1 MEWQMKGEKR
11 GAVWSRARAG
21 GSGRR
26 IAAHPC
32 VNVTAVLAGALSN
45 LLPPT
50 TKQLL
55 RLPRRRDHP
64 HGGRCP
70 LPDRGVPSVS
80 ARRPPPG
87 AGRSA
92 GGYVQVPPG
101 LRGHRRREPWLG
113 AAWETR
119 LDALPDASD
128 AGSDR
133 SPEHLP
139 GHHRHTLRWNPWVP
153 NIQFVYT
160 GWNDWQPVMSLTQTP
175 ELCSPWREVHYVHFN
190 KPLTSSD
197 EGMKAGVRKM
207 KWLSELPL
215 TEPAGK

>member
-1 MEWQMKGEKR
+1 MKGEKR
-11 GAVWSRARAG
+11 GAVWSRASAG

-32 VNVTAVLAGALSN
+32 VNVTAVLAGALSI
-45 LLPPT
+45 LLPPST
-50 TKQLL
+50 QPLL
-55 RLPRRRDHP
+55 RLPRRCDHP

-70 LPDRGVPSVS
+70 RPDRGVPGVS

-113 AAWETR
+113 AAGETR
-119 LDALPDASD
+119 LDALPDAGD

-133 SPEHLP
+133 APEHLP
-139 GHHRHTLRWNPWVP
+139 GHHRHTLRWDP
-153 NIQFVYT
+153 
-160 GWNDWQPVMSLTQTP
+160 
-175 ELCSPWREVHYVHFN
+175 
-190 KPLTSSD
+190 
-197 EGMKAGVRKM
+197 
-207 KWLSELPL
+207 
-215 TEPAGK
+215 